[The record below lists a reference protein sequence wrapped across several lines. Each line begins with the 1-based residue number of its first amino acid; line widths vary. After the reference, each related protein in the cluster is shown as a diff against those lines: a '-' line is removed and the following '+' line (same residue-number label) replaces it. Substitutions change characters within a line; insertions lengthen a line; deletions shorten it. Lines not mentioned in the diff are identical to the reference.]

1 MRSKPRKERKRVKKG
16 QFFFFSSRDTTN
28 RNRTSEHS
36 MLISP
41 FYHKQIKSKVFSFRN
56 VRTIDFERKLK
67 PMIQTK
73 QFQPRCCI
81 AFSLFV
87 GFRGTSCCF
96 SFFVHFFLA
105 IWNRQFTRNLNA
117 YSISKILI
125 KFECLLNYSEGTMAE
140 IEALWPIST
149 PCIFSILTPLFFSV
163 PSIKK
168 RESAL

>member
-1 MRSKPRKERKRVKKG
+1 MKHKLDYYFFLKKDCVFEEIAELYWRTSACAKNTNLFMRSKPRKERKRVKKW

-96 SFFVHFFLA
+96 SFFVHFFWPYETASLRE
-105 IWNRQFTRNLNA
+105 IWT
-117 YSISKILI
+117 LI
-125 KFECLLNYSEGTMAE
+125 
-140 IEALWPIST
+140 
-149 PCIFSILTPLFFSV
+149 V
-163 PSIKK
+163 
-168 RESAL
+168 